1 MSIFLKLIQ
10 PSAHVWMMIMM
21 MVMLFQISR
30 PVTNYRSTSG
40 DNCDADFVVILG
52 GSNGGSSDPA
62 TCVTPTAP
70 AASSVDR

>member
-10 PSAHVWMMIMM
+10 PSAHVWMMM
-21 MVMLFQISR
+21 MVMVFQISR

-62 TCVTPTAP
+62 TCVTPTTP

>member
-10 PSAHVWMMIMM
+10 PPAHVWMMM
-21 MVMLFQISR
+21 MVMVFQISR

>member
-10 PSAHVWMMIMM
+10 PSAHVWMMM
-21 MVMLFQISR
+21 MVMVFQISR

-62 TCVTPTAP
+62 TCVTPTVP

>member
-1 MSIFLKLIQ
+1 
-10 PSAHVWMMIMM
+10 M
-21 MVMLFQISR
+21 MVMVFQISR

-62 TCVTPTAP
+62 TCVTPTTP

>member
-1 MSIFLKLIQ
+1 MSIFSKLIQ
-10 PSAHVWMMIMM
+10 PSAHVWMMM
-21 MVMLFQISR
+21 MVMVFQISR

>member
-10 PSAHVWMMIMM
+10 SSAHVWMMM
-21 MVMLFQISR
+21 MVMVFQISR